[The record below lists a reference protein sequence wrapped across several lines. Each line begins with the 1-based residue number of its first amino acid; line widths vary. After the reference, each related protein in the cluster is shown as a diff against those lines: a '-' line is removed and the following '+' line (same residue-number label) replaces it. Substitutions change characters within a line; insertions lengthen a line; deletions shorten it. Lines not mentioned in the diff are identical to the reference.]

1 MKHRMNV
8 DSEDVRSI
16 TKSPGQLNE

>member
-1 MKHRMNV
+1 MKHRINV